1 MGNLLVLILV
11 GVSRDPMEQ
20 IYGWYHNL
28 FAGLGTISVISV
40 SGDEHHLKEAEG
52 FSADANCV
60 KVLVRRPGHRRH
72 VVWLRRA
79 PLGDVT
85 TSLPAFMLAAP
96 PNEGYVTK
104 FLTWY
109 YFAALSS
116 ESGENPMRA
125 SETAVCEDWT
135 RNGATYLGSERA
147 LDAVLQPPASV
158 LVRAWAG
165 SGESA
170 AYPKV
175 ALVFASPD
183 SPAQVADH
191 FRQVLPRVGRVES
204 LTASGA
210 GARLVLH
217 QAYPYSASVL
227 ISPVSPGIASD
238 VASVR
243 GPRPQTEVRWTLRR
257 ALAADVACAGQP
269 FR

>member
-1 MGNLLVLILV
+1 MGNLLVLVLV
-11 GVSRDPMEQ
+11 GVSEDPLEQ
-20 IYGWYHNL
+20 SYRWYREL
-28 FAGLGTISVISV
+28 FAGLGTVSVVSV
-40 SGDEHHLKEAEG
+40 SGREHELKETAG
-52 FSADANCV
+52 FNAAANCI
-60 KVLVRRPGHRRH
+60 KVLVRRSGYRKH

-96 PNEGYVTK
+96 PIEGYVTK

-116 ESGENPMRA
+116 ESGENTMRA
-125 SETAVCEDWT
+125 SDTAVCEDWT

-165 SGESA
+165 SGVPV

-204 LTASGA
+204 LTTSGA

-227 ISPVSPGIASD
+227 VSPVSP
-238 VASVR
+238 R
-243 GPRPQTEVRWTLRR
+243 
-257 ALAADVACAGQP
+257 
-269 FR
+269 